1 MGKMNSSVS
10 FKHYILSTAFCE
22 LEDEVEGAEYRIKE
36 TNMFTVYKYQQIGF
50 FPNEK
55 ALSLRYQMAGM
66 LETMLRQGVLGEDD
80 TVEESPK

>member
-1 MGKMNSSVS
+1 
-10 FKHYILSTAFCE
+10 
-22 LEDEVEGAEYRIKE
+22 
-36 TNMFTVYKYQQIGF
+36 MFTVYKYQQIGF